1 VALSVTA
8 PPRPTRPGLVLAV
21 LAMASFV
28 AVLDV
33 WITNVGLPAIG
44 RGVHERSLSNLSW
57 VLSAYAIVYA
67 SLLVPAGRLA
77 DRYGRKAGFI
87 LGLAIFISASLGC
100 ALSGDIGL
108 LIAFR
113 CLQAVGAA
121 VLTPTSL
128 GLVLTTAPA
137 EKVAKYVQI
146 WIIAGVLAAS
156 TGPVV
161 GGLLLEASWRWLFLV
176 NVPVGL
182 VAIAAAVRLVP
193 DQRHEQDAR
202 VPDAV
207 GAILLIVAIGSLA
220 LGLVKGTDWG
230 WSSGAVISS
239 FVVAGV
245 ALIAFVARSSSHPA
259 PVMRLDLMRDR
270 VFASANAGMLLSLA
284 SFSIMFLSV
293 ILWLQYHWG
302 YSAIKVGLASAPGP
316 AVVPIFAGI
325 AQNLQKKA
333 RVPGGVIAAV
343 GAVLMGLGAILFATR
358 LGNQAHYASDFLP
371 CWLAVGA
378 GAGMALPTILSS
390 GTADLA
396 PEDSAT
402 GSAILSMF
410 QQIGSVVGVSVLVAI
425 LGVASG
431 GAELHVFRHAWYAS
445 AGVAVLAAVANLG
458 LTPRENDLTARP
470 RSDLAAPTGS
480 RRPQPDPPQVRH
492 SPPSPSE

>member
-1 VALSVTA
+1 MSISAPALEHKVAA
-8 PPRPTRPGLVLAV
+8 PSRPTRPGLVLAV
-21 LAMASFV
+21 LATASFV

-67 SLLVPAGRLA
+67 CLLVPAGRLA
-77 DRYGRKAGFI
+77 DRYGRKSGFI
-87 LGLAIFISASLGC
+87 LGLALFITASLGC
-100 ALSGDIGL
+100 ALSGGIGV

-113 CLQAVGAA
+113 SLQAVGAA
-121 VLTPTSL
+121 ILTPTSL

-137 EKVAKYVQI
+137 EKVSAYVKI
-146 WIIAGVLAAS
+146 WIVAGVLAAS

-161 GGLLLEASWRWLFLV
+161 GGLLLEVSWRWLFLV

-182 VAIAAAVRLVP
+182 VSIVAASRLVP
-193 DQRHEQDAR
+193 DQRHQHDTG

-207 GAILLIVAIGSLA
+207 GAVLLIFAIGSLA

-230 WSSGAVISS
+230 WSSGAAVTS
-239 FVVAGV
+239 FVIAGV
-245 ALIAFVARSSSHPA
+245 ALIAFVRRSSRHPV

-270 VFASANAGMLLSLA
+270 VLASANAGMLLTLT

-293 ILWLQYHWG
+293 ILWLQIHWG

-316 AVVPIFAGI
+316 AIVPIFASI
-325 AQNLQKKA
+325 ADNVQQKT
-333 RVPGGVIAAV
+333 RVPAGPIAAAGSLIMGV
-343 GAVLMGLGAILFATR
+343 GALLFATR
-358 LGNQAHYASDFLP
+358 LGNDPHYASDFLP

-378 GAGMALPTILSS
+378 GAGLALPTILSS
-390 GTADLA
+390 ATVDLA

-402 GSAILSMF
+402 GSAIVSMS

-425 LGVASG
+425 LGLASG
-431 GAELHVFRHAWYAS
+431 AAGLHVFRHAWFVS
-445 AGVAVLAAVANLG
+445 AGVAALAVVANLG
-458 LTPRENDLTARP
+458 LTPRNSELE
-470 RSDLAAPTGS
+470 APS
-480 RRPQPDPPQVRH
+480 AL
-492 SPPSPSE
+492 

>member
-1 VALSVTA
+1 MSSPIPAAALPVTA
-8 PPRPTRPGLVLAV
+8 SPRPTRPGLTLAV
-21 LAMASFV
+21 LATASFV

-77 DRYGRKAGFI
+77 DRYGRKGGFV
-87 LGLAIFISASLGC
+87 LGLALFMTASLGC
-100 ALSGDIGL
+100 ALSGDIGV
-108 LIAFR
+108 LIGFR
-113 CLQAVGAA
+113 AAQAVGAA

-137 EKVAKYVQI
+137 EKVSQYVKI
-146 WIIAGVLAAS
+146 WIIAGVVAAS

-161 GGLLLEASWRWLFLV
+161 GGLLLEASWRWLFLI

-182 VAIAAAVRLVP
+182 VAIVAALRLVP
-193 DQRHEQDAR
+193 DQRHEQEAR

-207 GAILLIVAIGSLA
+207 GAVLLIVAIGSLA

-230 WSSGAVISS
+230 WSSGAVIGS
-239 FVVAGV
+239 FILSGV
-245 ALIAFVARSSSHPA
+245 ALIAFVGRSSRHPA

-284 SFSIMFLSV
+284 SFSILFLSV
-293 ILWLQYHWG
+293 ILWLQVHWG

-316 AVVPIFAGI
+316 AIVPIFATL
-325 AQNLQKKA
+325 AENVQHKA
-333 RVPGGVIAAV
+333 RVPAGLVAAAGALFMGVGG
-343 GAVLMGLGAILFATR
+343 ILFAAR
-358 LGNQAHYASDFLP
+358 LGNQAHYAADFLP

-378 GAGMALPTILSS
+378 GAGLALPTILSS
-390 GTADLA
+390 ATAHLA

-402 GSAILSMF
+402 GSAIVSMF

-425 LGVASG
+425 LGFASG

-445 AGVAVLAAVANLG
+445 AGVAALAAAANLG
-458 LTPRENDLTARP
+458 LTPRKSNVTN
-470 RSDLAAPTGS
+470 
-480 RRPQPDPPQVRH
+480 
-492 SPPSPSE
+492 PSTL

>member
-1 VALSVTA
+1 MSSPSPALELNATA
-8 PPRPTRPGLVLAV
+8 PQRPIRPGLVLAV
-21 LAMASFV
+21 LAAASFV

-87 LGLAIFISASLGC
+87 LGLAVFITASLGC
-100 ALSGDIGL
+100 ALSGDIGA

-113 CLQAVGAA
+113 CVQAIGAA

-137 EKVAKYVQI
+137 DKVAQYVQI

-156 TGPVV
+156 TGPVF

-193 DQRHEQDAR
+193 DQRHEHDAR
-202 VPDAV
+202 VPDAL
-207 GAILLIVAIGSLA
+207 GAILLIISIGSLA

-230 WSSGAVISS
+230 WSSRNVISA

-245 ALIAFVARSSSHPA
+245 ALIAFVARSSRHPA
-259 PVMRLDLMRDR
+259 PVIRLDLMRER
-270 VFASANAGMLLSLA
+270 IFASANAGMLLSLA
-284 SFSIMFLSV
+284 SFSLMFLSV
-293 ILWLQYHWG
+293 ILWLQFHWG

-316 AVVPIFAGI
+316 AVVPIFAVI
-325 AQNLQKKA
+325 AENLQKRA

-343 GAVLMGLGAILFATR
+343 GALLMGFGAILFATR
-358 LGNQAHYASDFLP
+358 LGTHVHYASDFLP

-378 GAGMALPTILSS
+378 GAGMALPTILST

-431 GAELHVFRHAWYAS
+431 GAELDVFRHAWFAS
-445 AGVAVLAAVANLG
+445 AGVAVLAAVTNLG
-458 LTPRENDLTARP
+458 LTRRANGVTAP
-470 RSDLAAPTGS
+470 SALDLAVST
-480 RRPQPDPPQVRH
+480 
-492 SPPSPSE
+492 E

>member
-1 VALSVTA
+1 MSVPTSAAALSVTV
-8 PPRPTRPGLVLAV
+8 PSRPTRPGLVLAV

-67 SLLVPAGRLA
+67 ALLVPAGRLA
-77 DRYGRKAGFI
+77 DRYGRKGGFV
-87 LGLAIFISASLGC
+87 LGLAIFITASLGC

-113 CLQAVGAA
+113 GLQAVGAA

-161 GGLLLEASWRWLFLV
+161 GGLLLEVSWRWLFLV

-182 VAIAAAVRLVP
+182 VAIVAALRLVP
-193 DQRHEQDAR
+193 DQRHEQDMR

-207 GAILLIVAIGSLA
+207 GAVLLIGAIGSLA

-230 WSSGAVISS
+230 WSSAGVISS
-239 FVVAGV
+239 FVIAGV
-245 ALIAFVARSSSHPA
+245 ALIAFVARSSRHPA
-259 PVMRLDLMRDR
+259 PVLRLDLMRDR

-284 SFSIMFLSV
+284 SFSILFLSV
-293 ILWLQYHWG
+293 ILWLQIHWG

-316 AVVPIFAGI
+316 AVVPVFAGI
-325 AQNLQKKA
+325 AENVQQKT
-333 RVPGGVIAAV
+333 RVPAGIIATA
-343 GAVLMGLGAILFATR
+343 GALLMGVGGILFATR
-358 LGNQAHYASDFLP
+358 LGNDPHYAADFLP
-371 CWLAVGA
+371 CWIAVGA
-378 GAGMALPTILSS
+378 GAGLALPTILSR

-396 PEDSAT
+396 PQDSAT

-431 GAELHVFRHAWYAS
+431 GAELHAFRHAWYTS
-445 AGVAVLAAVANLG
+445 AGIAALAAVANLG
-458 LTPRENDLTARP
+458 LTPRTTDLTA
-470 RSDLAAPTGS
+470 
-480 RRPQPDPPQVRH
+480 
-492 SPPSPSE
+492 PSPV